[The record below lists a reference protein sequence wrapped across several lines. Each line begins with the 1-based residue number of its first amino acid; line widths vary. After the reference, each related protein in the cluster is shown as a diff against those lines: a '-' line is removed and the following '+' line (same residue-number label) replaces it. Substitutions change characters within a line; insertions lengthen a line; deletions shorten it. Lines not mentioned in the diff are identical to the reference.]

1 MSTDAKPVV
10 LVVDDTPLNL
20 QVATGVLRA
29 HYQALAA
36 TDGEKALTV
45 LGKRPDVNLI
55 LLDIIMPGL
64 DGYETCRRIKA
75 NAATAH
81 IPVIF
86 LSALSAEDDR
96 RMAVEAGGVD
106 FINKPFDPERLL
118 ATVQKH
124 LAAA

>member
-1 MSTDAKPVV
+1 MSTEAKPVV

-36 TDGEKALTV
+36 TDGEKALLV

-55 LLDIIMPGL
+55 LLDIMMPGL